1 MAAAPAAVAEALAA
15 HDRVKRSTDLPLFYG
30 RKDKDSITAHQL
42 INRFDRAAVI
52 ADWNE
57 DRQCSEFN
65 LILRDKALLWW
76 DALPNISEHAN
87 VQTNIVNLKAAF
99 LDYYAPKYTAKAT
112 CNLFIEMQQKGGES
126 VTDYYLRVDDA
137 LKRLVEA
144 KPAAMNNAIV
154 APLNGVA
161 LDAAL
166 VFKREGIKQ
175 DEQFFLQQLFTA
187 GLREDIRTK
196 VMEANM
202 PTIREAL
209 KVARDTEIV
218 YNDRKAKGATI
229 NSVQN
234 ENSSDEE
241 GGEDEGDVNALR
253 GRDGKFK
260 SNKNR
265 GKPQGRQDQTK
276 PKFDGNC
283 RYCNKY
289 GHSQKYCFTRKE
301 NKAPM
306 VDAKGIPFKPN
317 GQNGGQ
323 NGHKVHNVQEETN
336 NVDYIAQFNSLNW

>member
-1 MAAAPAAVAEALAA
+1 MADPAAMAAALAN
-15 HDRVKRSTDLPLFYG
+15 HDRLKRSTDLPLFYG

-42 INRFDRAAVI
+42 INRFNRAAVI

-57 DRQCSEFN
+57 ARQCSEFN

-87 VQTNIVNLKAAF
+87 VQTNIINLKAAF

-112 CNLFIEMQQKGGES
+112 CNLFVEMQQKVGES

-144 KPAAMNNAIV
+144 KPAAMNDAVVAAIP
-154 APLNGVA
+154 AAIDLAQA
-161 LDAAL
+161 LI
-166 VFKREGIKQ
+166 FKREGIRQ
-175 DEQFFLQQLFTA
+175 DEQFFLQQLFIA
-187 GLREDIRTK
+187 GLREEIRTK
-196 VMEANM
+196 VMEAN
-202 PTIREAL
+202 PDSVREAL
-209 KVARDTEIV
+209 RVARDTEVV
-218 YNDRKAKGATI
+218 YNDRKSKGATI

-241 GGEDEGDVNALR
+241 NEKEGDVDAIR

-260 SNKNR
+260 SSKG
-265 GKPQGRQDQTK
+265 GKSQGKKDSGKT
-276 PKFDGNC
+276 KFDGNC

-289 GHSQKYCFTRKE
+289 GHSQKYCFSRKQ
-301 NKAPM
+301 NNAPM
-306 VDAKGIPFKPN
+306 VDSKGVPFKPN
-317 GQNGGQ
+317 GQNG
-323 NGHKVHNVQEETN
+323 NKVHNVQEETS

>member
-1 MAAAPAAVAEALAA
+1 MADVALALA
-15 HDRVKRSTDLPLFYG
+15 NHDRLKRSTDLPLFYG
-30 RKDKDSITAHQL
+30 RKDKDIITAHQL

-52 ADWNE
+52 ADWDE
-57 DRQCSEFN
+57 PRQCSEFN

-112 CNLFIEMQQKGGES
+112 CNLFVEMQQKSGES

-144 KPAAMNNAIV
+144 KPAAMNDAVV
-154 APLNGVA
+154 AALPAGVNLA
-161 LDAAL
+161 QAL

-202 PTIREAL
+202 PSIREAL
-209 KVARDTEIV
+209 KVARDTEVV
-218 YNDRKAKGATI
+218 YNDRKSKGATI
-229 NSVQN
+229 NSVQS
-234 ENSSDEE
+234 ENSADEE
-241 GGEDEGDVNALR
+241 EEGEGEIDAIR
-253 GRDGKFK
+253 GKDGKFK
-260 SNKNR
+260 SSKKSQ
-265 GKPQGRQDQTK
+265 GKKETGKT
-276 PKFDGNC
+276 KFDGNC

-289 GHSQKYCFTRKE
+289 GHSQKYCFSRKQ
-301 NKAPM
+301 NNAPM
-306 VDAKGIPFKPN
+306 VDAKGVPFKSGGPPN
-317 GQNGGQ
+317 GTNNGS
-323 NGHKVHNVQEETN
+323 KVHNVQEGTN
-336 NVDYIAQFNSLNW
+336 NVDLIAQFNSLNW